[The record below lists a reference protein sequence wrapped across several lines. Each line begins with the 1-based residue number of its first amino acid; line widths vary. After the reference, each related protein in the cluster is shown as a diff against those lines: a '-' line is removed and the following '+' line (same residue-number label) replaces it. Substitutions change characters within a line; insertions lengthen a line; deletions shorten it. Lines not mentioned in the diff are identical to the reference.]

1 MRITR
6 NLAVCLLA
14 VAAASWS
21 IPAHASQDAVQFGS
35 NIHVASGAEVHDAV
49 CFFCNVN
56 AEGTVDG
63 DVVVIF
69 GNVRLSGQARHDV
82 VNIFGS
88 VTAEDN
94 ALIGHDL
101 VNIMGSVRLGE
112 NVSVGQDMVAI
123 ISSLSAPA
131 SVTVGGNRVFQPAWL
146 LWIPLAFLALI
157 FFGIVELVRAH
168 RRRRYFAGYSYP
180 PRP

>member
-1 MRITR
+1 MQITR

-14 VAAASWS
+14 VAAASLS
-21 IPAHASQDAVQFGS
+21 APAYASHDAVQFGS
-35 NIHVASGAEVHDAV
+35 NIYVPRGAEVQDAV

-63 DVVVIF
+63 DLVVIF

-82 VNIFGS
+82 VNLFGT

-94 ALIGHDL
+94 ASIGQDL
-101 VNIMGSVRLGE
+101 VNIFGSVRLGE
-112 NVSVGQDMVAI
+112 NVSVGKDLVAI
-123 ISSLSAPA
+123 ISSLRAPA
-131 SVTVGGNRVFQPAWL
+131 SVTVGGDRVFQPAWL
-146 LWIPLAFLALI
+146 LWIPLLFLTLI
-157 FFGIVELVRAH
+157 VFGIVELVRAH
-168 RRRRYFAGYSYP
+168 RRRRYFASYPTP